1 MRQLHLKWFIVFS
14 GCLTDW
20 HAHRVELLD
29 SDISGGLRDV
39 IIDCWGESIYNPQMT
54 APLTFLWSGRR
65 VTLGFPRWSAIAPF
79 LRWGFIAID
88 LSSLPPTHPPTH
100 KNSGSWSTSEEFQFT
115 AFPASSRH
123 GLRGADAKAVSCE
136 LYICNC
142 QRHAEAQELETT
154 NTYWL
159 THCSGFRA
167 WVLGGQ
173 NWNEKRLQ
181 NKGRGGKR
189 RHGTLYVS
197 HEGTD
202 WASHSMSSFLWWEWK
217 GKRNALCLLQMA
229 KASKKDHLKYWGLP
243 SNQNGIH
250 VALRRKV

>member
-1 MRQLHLKWFIVFS
+1 MRTVLSYWTATALGAYEMSLLTVEVKVFITRRWQPHSPSS
-14 GCLTDW
+14 GRGVTSLW
-20 HAHRVELLD
+20 D
-29 SDISGGLRDV
+29 SRDGLRRHLFEV
-39 IIDCWGESIYNPQMT
+39 RFYCNWSCLPLLPQELRLLKHIGGISI
-54 APLTFLWSGRR
+54 L
-65 VTLGFPRWSAIAPF
+65 
-79 LRWGFIAID
+79 
-88 LSSLPPTHPPTH
+88 
-100 KNSGSWSTSEEFQFT
+100 T

-167 WVLGGQ
+167 WVRGDK
-173 NWNEKRLQ
+173 NWNENRLQ
-181 NKGRGGKR
+181 NKGGGGKR

-202 WASHSMSSFLWWEWK
+202 WASHSMSSFLW
-217 GKRNALCLLQMA
+217 
-229 KASKKDHLKYWGLP
+229 
-243 SNQNGIH
+243 
-250 VALRRKV
+250 

>member
-1 MRQLHLKWFIVFS
+1 MSLLTVEVKVFITRRWQPHSPSS
-14 GCLTDW
+14 GRGVTSLW
-20 HAHRVELLD
+20 D
-29 SDISGGLRDV
+29 SRDGLRRHLFEV
-39 IIDCWGESIYNPQMT
+39 RFYCNWSCLPLLPQELRLLKHIGGISI
-54 APLTFLWSGRR
+54 L
-65 VTLGFPRWSAIAPF
+65 
-79 LRWGFIAID
+79 
-88 LSSLPPTHPPTH
+88 
-100 KNSGSWSTSEEFQFT
+100 T

-167 WVLGGQ
+167 WVRGDKIETRTDFKIKGGG
-173 NWNEKRLQ
+173 K
-181 NKGRGGKR
+181 KR

-202 WASHSMSSFLWWEWK
+202 WASHSMSSFLW
-217 GKRNALCLLQMA
+217 
-229 KASKKDHLKYWGLP
+229 
-243 SNQNGIH
+243 
-250 VALRRKV
+250 

>member
-1 MRQLHLKWFIVFS
+1 MV
-14 GCLTDW
+14 C
-20 HAHRVELLD
+20 D
-29 SDISGGLRDV
+29 S
-39 IIDCWGESIYNPQMT
+39 T
-54 APLTFLWSGRR
+54 
-65 VTLGFPRWSAIAPF
+65 F

-88 LSSLPPTHPPTH
+88 LAFPPSH
-100 KNSGSWSTSEEFQFT
+100 KSCGSKHIGGISILT
-115 AFPASSRH
+115 AFPASSTH

-167 WVLGGQ
+167 WVRGDKIETRTDFKIKGG
-173 NWNEKRLQ
+173 K
-181 NKGRGGKR
+181 KKR

-229 KASKKDHLKYWGLP
+229 EAYKKDHMKCW
-243 SNQNGIH
+243 H
-250 VALRRKV
+250 